1 MFGWDWGFPG
11 GSDGEESIRQCRR
24 CRKIPWVRKIP
35 WSRKWQSTAVFL
47 PVKSHGQR
55 SLAGHS
61 PWSCKE
67 SDTTEQRSKHKGLY
81 VEFGK
86 KGINNDSMIFSQS
99 NEVVLSTEIRIT
111 EGRVVFAGSRA
122 LQPSSYWGPGIQEWL
137 KSLGH
142 ILQKQFH
149 VHLMRWVGLMLFV
162 SSL

>member
-1 MFGWDWGFPG
+1 M
-11 GSDGEESIRQCRR
+11 
-24 CRKIPWVRKIP
+24 
-35 WSRKWQSTAVFL
+35 
-47 PVKSHGQR
+47 KSHGQR

-67 SDTTEQRSKHKGLY
+67 SDTTEQWSKHEGLY

-122 LQPSSYWGPGIQEWL
+122 LQPSS
-137 KSLGH
+137 
-142 ILQKQFH
+142 
-149 VHLMRWVGLMLFV
+149 
-162 SSL
+162 